1 MSMEWKV
8 PLADVQLGVEE
19 ILAVEQVLRSGWLT
33 MGEVTQAFE
42 QEFAAFTG
50 AKHALAVTN
59 ATAGLH
65 MACLAVEVGPGDEVI
80 LPSLTFVASANAI
93 CYTGAQPVF
102 ADIESTDWLNI
113 SPAAIERAITPRTK
127 AIMVV
132 HYSGFAC
139 EMPAILDIAKQ
150 HGLAV
155 IEDAAHAVGAS
166 LDGQALGTWGDVGV
180 FSFFGNKNLTTG
192 EGGMVVTNN
201 DKLADKL
208 RILRSHG
215 MTTLTWDRY
224 KGHASTY
231 DVVEFGYNYRIDEMR
246 SALGREQLKK
256 LLAGNARR
264 AELVGLYR
272 ELLAE
277 LTPEVKVPFAEER
290 GLSSYH
296 LMAVLLPEGSDKL
309 KLMEAMKAQRIQTS
323 WHYPPVHTFTVF
335 RDGRDWSDK
344 LQMTESVAKREVTL
358 PLYPGM
364 SDEQVKSVV
373 QALKASL
380 EQLK

>member
-1 MSMEWKV
+1 MSMEWNV

-139 EMPAILDIAKQ
+139 DMPAILEIAKQ

>member
-1 MSMEWKV
+1 
-8 PLADVQLGVEE
+8 
-19 ILAVEQVLRSGWLT
+19 
-33 MGEVTQAFE
+33 
-42 QEFAAFTG
+42 
-50 AKHALAVTN
+50 
-59 ATAGLH
+59 
-65 MACLAVEVGPGDEVI
+65 
-80 LPSLTFVASANAI
+80 
-93 CYTGAQPVF
+93 
-102 ADIESTDWLNI
+102 
-113 SPAAIERAITPRTK
+113 
-127 AIMVV
+127 
-132 HYSGFAC
+132 
-139 EMPAILDIAKQ
+139 MPAILEIAKQ

-192 EGGMVVTNN
+192 EGGMVVTN
-201 DKLADKL
+201 DDRLAAKLG
-208 RILRSHG
+208 ILRSHG
-215 MTTLTWDRY
+215 MTTLTWDRHR
-224 KGHASTY
+224 GHASTY
-231 DVVEFGYNYRIDEMR
+231 DVVDLGYNYRIDEMR

-277 LTPEVKVPFAEER
+277 LAPEVKVPFEAER

-296 LMAVLLPEGSDKL
+296 IMAVLLPEGSDKL

-335 RDGRDWSDK
+335 RDRRNWSDA
-344 LQMTESVAKREVTL
+344 LRLTEAIAKREVTL

-364 SDEQVKSVV
+364 RDEQVEMVV
-373 QALKASL
+373 QALRESL
-380 EQLK
+380 AYAA

>member
-1 MSMEWKV
+1 MEWKV

-42 QEFAAFTG
+42 QEFAAFSG

-65 MACLAVEVGPGDEVI
+65 LACAAVGAGPGDEVI
-80 LPSLTFVASANAI
+80 LPSLTFVASANAV
-93 CYTGAQPVF
+93 CFTGAQPVF
-102 ADIESTDWLNI
+102 ADIESADWLCI
-113 SPAAIERAITPRTK
+113 APAAIERAITPRTK

-139 EMPAILDIAKQ
+139 DMPAILEIAKR

-166 LDGQALGTWGDVGV
+166 LDGRALGTWGDVGV
-180 FSFFGNKNLTTG
+180 YSFFGNKNLTTG
-192 EGGMVVTNN
+192 EGGMVVTN
-201 DKLADKL
+201 DDALSAKLG
-208 RILRSHG
+208 ILRSHG
-215 MTTLTWDRY
+215 MTTLTWDRH

-231 DVVEFGYNYRIDEMR
+231 DVVDFGYNYRIDEMR

-256 LLAGNARR
+256 LPAGNARR
-264 AELVGLYR
+264 GELVGLYR

-277 LTPEVKVPFAEER
+277 LAPEVMVPFEAER
-290 GLSSYH
+290 GVSSYH
-296 LMAVLLPEGSDKL
+296 IMAVLLPEGADKL
-309 KLMEAMKAQRIQTS
+309 GVMEAMKAQRIQTS
-323 WHYPPVHTFTVF
+323 WHYPPVHTFTAF
-335 RDGRDWSDK
+335 KDGRDWSDK
-344 LQMTESVAKREVTL
+344 LQLTEAIAKREVTL

-364 SDEQVKSVV
+364 RDEQVKLVV
-373 QALKASL
+373 EALKASL
-380 EQLK
+380 EQIK

>member
-1 MSMEWKV
+1 MEWKV

-192 EGGMVVTNN
+192 EGGMVVTN
-201 DKLADKL
+201 DDRLAAKLG
-208 RILRSHG
+208 ILRSHG
-215 MTTLTWDRY
+215 MTTLTWDRHR
-224 KGHASTY
+224 GHASTY
-231 DVVEFGYNYRIDEMR
+231 DVVDLGYNYRIDEMR

-277 LTPEVKVPFAEER
+277 LAPEVKVPFEAER

-296 LMAVLLPEGSDKL
+296 IMAVLLPEGSDKL

-335 RDGRDWSDK
+335 RDRRNWSDA
-344 LQMTESVAKREVTL
+344 LRLTEAIAKREVTL

-364 SDEQVKSVV
+364 RDEQVEMVV
-373 QALKASL
+373 QALRESL
-380 EQLK
+380 AYAA

>member
-113 SPAAIERAITPRTK
+113 SPAAIEHAITPRTK

-139 EMPAILDIAKQ
+139 DMPAILEIAKQ